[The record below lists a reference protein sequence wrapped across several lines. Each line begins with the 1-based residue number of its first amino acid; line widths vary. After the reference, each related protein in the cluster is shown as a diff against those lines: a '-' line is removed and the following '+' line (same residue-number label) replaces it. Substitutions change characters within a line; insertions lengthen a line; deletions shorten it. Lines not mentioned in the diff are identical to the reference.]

1 MSSADLFNRDTL
13 IAAVLHGGA
22 ATAACYYLFPG
33 SVALDQRAF
42 TVGLVLAVV
51 TIAAD
56 KVFPRVSA
64 ILSSY
69 NL

>member
-1 MSSADLFNRDTL
+1 MSSDLFNRDTL
-13 IAAVLHGGA
+13 IAAALHGGA

-33 SVALDQRAF
+33 SVALDQRAVM
-42 TVGLVLAVV
+42 VGLVLAVV

-64 ILSSY
+64 VLGGY
-69 NL
+69 GL

>member
-1 MSSADLFNRDTL
+1 MSSEIFNRDTL

-33 SVALDQRAF
+33 AVALDQRAIM
-42 TVGLVLAVV
+42 VGLILAVV
-51 TIAAD
+51 TVAAD

-64 ILSSY
+64 VLSGY
-69 NL
+69 GL